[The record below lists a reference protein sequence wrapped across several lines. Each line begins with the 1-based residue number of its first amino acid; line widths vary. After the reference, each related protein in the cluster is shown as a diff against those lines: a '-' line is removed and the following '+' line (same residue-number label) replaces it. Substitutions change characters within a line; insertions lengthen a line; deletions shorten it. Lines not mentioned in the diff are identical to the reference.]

1 MQMQP
6 VPTGQPVPQQVN
18 QYRQLA
24 ALLDQGNLPLF
35 KLASCTSQVRVDPQA
50 SMMPGLEM
58 FYRAMSEMVY
68 SRYGLKGTVQRALM
82 GEEPRAINDS
92 LVLCA
97 MNVNRM
103 AEQAGVLLNLMKQGA
118 LPEVLPFIQMMEQ
131 LYQAERAN
139 FQQVMAQIRSIM
151 GEDAPAAERRVMRA
165 LSAIPVAGERDSR

>member
-6 VPTGQPVPQQVN
+6 MPMGQPMPAQAAQFQQLG
-18 QYRQLA
+18 Q
-24 ALLDQGNLPLF
+24 LLDEGNLPLF

-50 SMMPGLEM
+50 SMMPGVEM

-82 GEEPRAINDS
+82 GECQTAINDS

-103 AEQAGVLLNLMKQGA
+103 AEQAGVLLNLMRQGA
-118 LPEVLPFIQMMEQ
+118 SPAVLPFVDMMQQ
-131 LYQAERAN
+131 LYQQERAN
-139 FQQVMAQIRSIM
+139 FRQVMNLINAIM
-151 GEDAPAAERRVMRA
+151 GADAPAAQQRVMRS
-165 LSAIPVAGERDSR
+165 LSATPVQIGQSM